1 MMMMMIMGMMMM
13 IISMEIMIV
22 MMTKITVIKMMGGDT
37 GMVCV

>member
-1 MMMMMIMGMMMM
+1 MMMIMGMMMM

-22 MMTKITVIKMMGGDT
+22 MMTKITVIRMMDDDT